1 MSRSDCAVGASGLVV
16 GGAVS
21 EGGGVEGCV
30 PFTSGEAMPSGGGL
44 IGFQSRWM
52 SRTSGTSQRGLLRAL
67 AKSRHVFAF
76 THNLEVQLRTLTF
89 TCASGYCR
97 VPCMHFT
104 RNDTIWKSI
113 RTSSYRP
120 CAPHQLLV
128 VPAVVM
134 NAK

>member
-1 MSRSDCAVGASGLVV
+1 MSRSGCAVGASALVV

-30 PFTSGEAMPSGGGL
+30 PFARGEAMPSGGEL

-52 SRTSGTSQRGLLRAL
+52 SRTSGTSQRGLLGAL

-76 THNLEVQLRTLTF
+76 MHSLEVKLRTLTF

-97 VPCMHFT
+97 VICMHFT
-104 RNDTIWKSI
+104 RNDTTWKLV

-120 CAPHQLLV
+120 FVPDQLLV
-128 VPAVVM
+128 VLHQPWS
-134 NAK
+134 